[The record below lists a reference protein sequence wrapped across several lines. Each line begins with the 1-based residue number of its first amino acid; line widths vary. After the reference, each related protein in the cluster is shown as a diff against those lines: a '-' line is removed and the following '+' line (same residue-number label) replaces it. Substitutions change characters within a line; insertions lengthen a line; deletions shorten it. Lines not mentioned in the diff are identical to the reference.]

1 MPTDNHDLGKNIA
14 GGTPPASDQ
23 KSGSPGYELTDV
35 NVNGVVVFLGGLIGF
50 VFVFFFFCFLMGRVI
65 NTQFLK
71 QDGEATKWQR
81 EAGAVDTERK
91 RQNLTSNPEMDQK
104 ELQKM
109 TAIFP
114 TPRLDVDDG
123 NQSIAD
129 MHAREDLLLDHY
141 STVNGMPGSVRI
153 PIDRAMELIVE
164 RGLPV
169 AAASGPK
176 TMLAGDEQPNVQA
189 PLTTGFARTG
199 YELDTIEARAQ
210 KMSYT
215 KAAGESHAAL
225 VPQK

>member
-1 MPTDNHDLGKNIA
+1 MPTDNHDLGKNVA
-14 GGTPPASDQ
+14 GGTPPASNTQ
-23 KSGSPGYELTDV
+23 SGSPGYELSEV

-81 EAGAVDTERK
+81 EAGVDVARTRT
-91 RQNLTSNPEMDQK
+91 NLTSNPEMDQK
-104 ELQKM
+104 ELQRM

-123 NQSIAD
+123 NQATAD
-129 MHAREDLLLDHY
+129 MHAREDLLLNHY
-141 STVNGMPGSVRI
+141 STVDTMPGSVRI
-153 PIDRAMELIVE
+153 PIDRAMELIVQ

-169 AAASGPK
+169 AAATGTPA
-176 TMLAGDEQPNVQA
+176 TMLAGDQQPVVQS

-210 KMSYT
+210 KMNYT
-215 KAAGESHAAL
+215 KAVGESHAAL